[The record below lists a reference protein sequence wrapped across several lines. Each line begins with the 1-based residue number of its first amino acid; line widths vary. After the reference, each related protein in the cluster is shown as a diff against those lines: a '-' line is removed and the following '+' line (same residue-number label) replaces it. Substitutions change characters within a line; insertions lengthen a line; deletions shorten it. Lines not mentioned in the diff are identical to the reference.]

1 MFPKDT
7 GQRKYQ
13 YIISALYAAILEN
26 GIAAL
31 FISTGIFLSRCL
43 FVYSDIFRVSAS
55 VPVRFFVPRSGHP
68 RCRSPPSDFDFAHS
82 PKNRN
87 WRTYK

>member
-7 GQRKYQ
+7 GQRKFQ
-13 YIISALYAAILEN
+13 YIFFALYAAILEN

-31 FISTGIFLSRCL
+31 FISTEIFLFRCL
-43 FVYSDIFRVSAS
+43 FVHSDIFRVSAP
-55 VPVRFFVPRSGHP
+55 VQVRFFVPHSDYP

>member
-7 GQRKYQ
+7 GQRHFL
-13 YIISALYAAILEN
+13 YIFLALSAAILEN

-31 FISTGIFLSRCL
+31 FISTAFFLFRRL
-43 FVYSDIFRVSAS
+43 FVYSDIFRVSAP
-55 VPVRFFVPRSGHP
+55 VPVRFFVPRSSYP
-68 RCRSPPSDFDFAHS
+68 RCRSPPSDFDFAYS

>member
-7 GQRKYQ
+7 GQRNFQ
-13 YIISALYAAILEN
+13 YISALCAAILEN

-31 FISTGIFLSRCL
+31 FISTGNFLFTFDFTYIDSICAL
-43 FVYSDIFRVSAS
+43 A
-55 VPVRFFVPRSGHP
+55 PVQARFFVPHSDYP